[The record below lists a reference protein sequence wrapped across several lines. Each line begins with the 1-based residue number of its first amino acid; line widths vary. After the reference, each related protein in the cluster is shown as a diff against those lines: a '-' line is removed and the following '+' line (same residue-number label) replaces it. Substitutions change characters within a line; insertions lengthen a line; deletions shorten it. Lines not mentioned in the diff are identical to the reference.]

1 MNAVN
6 VEKLTVGSHLLLN
19 IREHILEKSPMSALT
34 VGRPS
39 VIDEPL
45 QTMRGYMLG
54 NPMNGDIVERPLA
67 SGANLLGIRE
77 TILERPYE
85 CNECGKAFSYNTSFL
100 QHETTYREE
109 TL

>member
-1 MNAVN
+1 
-6 VEKLTVGSHLLLN
+6 
-19 IREHILEKSPMSALT
+19 MSALT

-77 TILERPYE
+77 TTLERPYE